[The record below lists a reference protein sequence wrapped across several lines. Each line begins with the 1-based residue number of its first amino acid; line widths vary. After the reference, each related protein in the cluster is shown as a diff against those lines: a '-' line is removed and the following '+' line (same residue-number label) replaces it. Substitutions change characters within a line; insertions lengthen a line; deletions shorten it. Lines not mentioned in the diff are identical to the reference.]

1 MSAYKKVVMRK
12 NPKQRLAANADA
24 PPYMKNRTVKR
35 QQTVQAWKKQL
46 MEETAFRAFRHGR
59 NSLWKKQFSELF

>member
-1 MSAYKKVVMRK
+1 MGAYKKVVMRK
-12 NPKQRLAANADA
+12 NPKQRVAANADA

-46 MEETAFRAFRHGR
+46 MEKAIFRA
-59 NSLWKKQFSELF
+59 LSESK